1 MSVPCVR
8 LGERLVERTCLF
20 ACQGLLVAAGV
31 PTPAKEDSDADM
43 QVVPVPLN
51 LVTAISTLRVSIPP
65 DLRPADPRKATLL
78 TVKASCSHSAEW
90 KYVDGARLRSNQAM
104 RHDWQKWTTNTNG

>member
-1 MSVPCVR
+1 MCQVSR
-8 LGERLVERTCLF
+8 AIGRAHLY
-20 ACQGLLVAAGV
+20 ACQGCLVAAGV
-31 PTPAKEDSDADM
+31 PTPAKEDSDAEM

-78 TVKASCSHSAEW
+78 TVKASSAPTLLSI
-90 KYVDGARLRSNQAM
+90 DMLLPRAHAQPRL
-104 RHDWQKWTTNTNG
+104 